1 MHRSA
6 PWRARTRARRGA
18 LVALASVLAVS
29 LLGVPAGAQDDLD
42 SPKTEAEVLAAQEAR
57 DATLELAPDSPP
69 SPDDPFAAVVDAK
82 AAVDSAALAR
92 LDATAKSKE
101 ANLRALVAAGA
112 LKDAVAAEERA
123 TEARDAAVAELRVER
138 ERLSDLTVRAYVS
151 GGDPSL
157 EDLGRLLEGDTTD
170 PASGREIMFSQ
181 VLAIQKEVTEHAKR
195 DLASAKAKLAKAVD
209 AREAAEQE
217 AARRMATATQAAALR
232 AEAERGHLEAI
243 TELDQADHRLR
254 TAANRG
260 ITGVPLEVPIIGVP
274 RLTAQD
280 LAGWFANSP
289 YTPRVSTPIEDYAR
303 WFIEEG
309 DAEGIRGDIAF
320 AQAVLETGGFANT
333 DSVVGNNFSG
343 IGHYDNVPLGF
354 TFASPHAGVRAQIQ
368 LLKAYAVTHPDYANP
383 LVDRR
388 LRGPSG
394 CCQTWGDL
402 TTVWATDPTY
412 GPKVM
417 LLYTSLV
424 DYALRRRA
432 RGEGFDDAAATA
444 AG

>member
-1 MHRSA
+1 M
-6 PWRARTRARRGA
+6 
-18 LVALASVLAVS
+18 
-29 LLGVPAGAQDDLD
+29 
-42 SPKTEAEVLAAQEAR
+42 
-57 DATLELAPDSPP
+57 
-69 SPDDPFAAVVDAK
+69 VDAK

-112 LKDAVAAEERA
+112 LKDAVAAEERHRR
-123 TEARDAAVAELRVER
+123 RDAAVAELRVER
-138 ERLSDLTVRAYVS
+138 ERLSDLTVRVR
-151 GGDPSL
+151 
-157 EDLGRLLEGDTTD
+157 LGRRPQPRRSGAAARGRHDRPGLGPRDHVQPGARHPEGGHR
-170 PASGREIMFSQ
+170 ARE
-181 VLAIQKEVTEHAKR
+181 A

-260 ITGVPLEVPIIGVP
+260 VTGVPLEVPIIGVP